1 MKKGLKYFLG
11 TLLVFLSGVVL
22 YLLVA
27 LLLSLWQTSPEPVAC
42 EARAPLYLTTN
53 DLHLNFVI
61 PTELMAAETLAD
73 LEISESATYASFG
86 WGDRGFY
93 LQTPRWKDLRLGVAA
108 KALFWKSET
117 AMHVD
122 YFNHKYR
129 SWKELQLCPEQYQQL
144 RRYVMASFQRKE
156 DGSLVLIDFP
166 GYNATDRFYKAT
178 GSYTAFYT
186 CNNWVNEGLK
196 KAEVPTAVWSPFDRG
211 VLHHIGN
218 GRITD

>member
-1 MKKGLKYFLG
+1 MKKGLKYFFR

-22 YLLVA
+22 YLLLA
-27 LLLSLWQTSPEPVAC
+27 LLLSLWRTSPRPVAC
-42 EARAPLYLTTN
+42 EARKPLYLTTN
-53 DLHLNFVI
+53 GLHLNFVI
-61 PTELMAAETLAD
+61 STELMAAETLAALAIPD
-73 LEISESATYASFG
+73 SAAYVSFG

-93 LQTPRWKDLRLGVAA
+93 LQTPRWQDLRIGVAA

-122 YFNHKYR
+122 YYSFR
-129 SWKELQLCPEQYQQL
+129 QPSWYELPLCPEQHQVL
-144 RRYVMASFQRKE
+144 RGYILNSFERSADEQP
-156 DGSLVLIDFP
+156 LPIDSP
-166 GYNATDRFYKAT
+166 GYGATDRFYEAE

-196 KAEVPTAVWSPFDRG
+196 RAAVPTAVWSPFDHG

-218 GRITD
+218 GRRAD

>member
-1 MKKGLKYFLG
+1 MKKGLKYFLR

-53 DLHLNFVI
+53 GLHLNFVI
-61 PTELMAAETLAD
+61 PTELMAAETLAA
-73 LEISESATYASFG
+73 LEVPGTAAYVSFG

-93 LQTPRWKDLRLGVAA
+93 LQTPRWQDLRPGVAA

-122 YFNHKYR
+122 YYNHKYR
-129 SWKELQLCPEQYQQL
+129 SWKKLQLCPEQYRQI
-144 RRYVMASFQRKE
+144 RKYVMASFQRKE
-156 DGSLVLIDFP
+156 DGRLGPIDFP
-166 GYNATDRFYKAT
+166 GYNATDRFYEAK
-178 GSYTAFYT
+178 GIYTAFYT

-196 KAEVPTAVWSPFDRG
+196 RAAVPTAVWSPFDRG
-211 VLHHIGN
+211 VLHHLGN
-218 GRITD
+218 GRRAD